1 MKLTKKSKEMMDTH
15 YNGYGAVFVKTGN
28 KEITE
33 IEFYL
38 GKNGKFYTLNGTLLT
53 ERLNELAISIEVN
66 DKEW

>member
-15 YNGYGAVFVKTGN
+15 YNGYGAVFVKTGD

-38 GKNGKFYTLNGTLLT
+38 ASSGKFYTLNGRKLT
-53 ERLNELAISIEVN
+53 ERLNELSTGIVE
-66 DKEW
+66 E

>member
-15 YNGYGAVFVKTGN
+15 YNGYGAVFVKTSD

-38 GKNGKFYTLNGTLLT
+38 ANNGKFYTLNGTLLT
-53 ERLNELAISIEVN
+53 KRLDALSLSIEG
-66 DKEW
+66 E